1 MTISLCVRIFLSLS
15 PLFAIFSRA
24 RSFTIAF
31 SVIMT
36 EHKVWMCLWMRG
48 WNASMLMRNK
58 KRCYIVFEQ
67 KNAGNFPNTAFSAY
81 KHKSVKHFY
90 SIWFE
95 YFLFCFISSKRTRA
109 TTSTTFRST
118 LRYHLAFPL
127 VVYRYSSCAIWFYF
141 HNFSLY
147 YFSLFGND
155 SCQKAH
161 LMLLI
166 AYKALNKRSR

>member
-95 YFLFCFISSKRTRA
+95 KFFFVLSHRNAQELQHQPHSEALFDI
-109 TTSTTFRST
+109 
-118 LRYHLAFPL
+118 
-127 VVYRYSSCAIWFYF
+127 I
-141 HNFSLY
+141 
-147 YFSLFGND
+147 SLFHWLFID
-155 SCQKAH
+155 IRRVPFDFIFTIFLCIIS
-161 LMLLI
+161 
-166 AYKALNKRSR
+166 RSSAMTVVKKHT